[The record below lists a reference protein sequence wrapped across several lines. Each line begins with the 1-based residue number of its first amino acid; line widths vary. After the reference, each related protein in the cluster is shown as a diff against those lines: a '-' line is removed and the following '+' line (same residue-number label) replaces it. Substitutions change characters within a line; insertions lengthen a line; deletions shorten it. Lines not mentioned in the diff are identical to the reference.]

1 MRLLDTVESKA
12 PQPLSHQGVVVEGAP
27 RTGQQESPSPV
38 LDLTRRVNSADR
50 RTSEARRAQLTN
62 AVQPLLSD
70 AQNAEVAR
78 DFARAAQDYSQAL
91 FLDPN
96 NPTAKAGQARANA
109 AFGDDAYAKSV
120 GSGFA
125 ALGAGR
131 LDQAHDAFVKARAL
145 KPNGAEAVEGLRRVG
160 AALTARGFASM
171 RQRALGLEA
180 QERWEEAER
189 AYEDI
194 LAADPTL
201 AFAQQGRARS
211 SSRAELSLRLQ
222 QLLDRPDRL
231 SMSGVREDARSLLE
245 TARAQA
251 PQGPIIRSQIARL
264 EGLLP
269 GLDKPVRL
277 SLVSDNSTRVAIP
290 SIGTFGAFARRD
302 IQLRP
307 GKYTVIGTRDGFR
320 DVRREITVSPG
331 QEAQT
336 IRVTCSDP
344 I

>member
-1 MRLLDTVESKA
+1 
-12 PQPLSHQGVVVEGAP
+12 
-27 RTGQQESPSPV
+27 
-38 LDLTRRVNSADR
+38 
-50 RTSEARRAQLTN
+50 
-62 AVQPLLSD
+62 
-70 AQNAEVAR
+70 
-78 DFARAAQDYSQAL
+78 
-91 FLDPN
+91 
-96 NPTAKAGQARANA
+96 
-109 AFGDDAYAKSV
+109 
-120 GSGFA
+120 
-125 ALGAGR
+125 
-131 LDQAHDAFVKARAL
+131 
-145 KPNGAEAVEGLRRVG
+145 
-160 AALTARGFASM
+160 
-171 RQRALGLEA
+171 
-180 QERWEEAER
+180 
-189 AYEDI
+189 
-194 LAADPTL
+194 
-201 AFAQQGRARS
+201 
-211 SSRAELSLRLQ
+211 
-222 QLLDRPDRL
+222 
-231 SMSGVREDARSLLE
+231 MSGVREDARSLLE